1 MPTRFPTNILYTPV
15 DNTFSGVSGL
25 QSINRYKTIIIAYWY
40 HLISFQLQGE
50 LGDAVSAYRSALE
63 SMFSTPTEEL
73 LGPWSH
79 PKPKP
84 VKRKRHYH
92 WPTISE
98 EDVPF
103 EPVAGADDL
112 QHLAE
117 YAEAVKRLYTA
128 SK

>member
-1 MPTRFPTNILYTPV
+1 M
-15 DNTFSGVSGL
+15 
-25 QSINRYKTIIIAYWY
+25 
-40 HLISFQLQGE
+40 HGE

-73 LGPWSH
+73 VGSWSH

-92 WPTISE
+92 WPAISE

-103 EPVAGADDL
+103 EPVAGADDP